1 MEVRSEAEEPGES
14 GGSGADEGR
23 MSRARAGLGGWAAE
37 RKLVRAQGNLGRGEN
52 QSSARGLGKRR
63 GPGDR
68 LGETELRLGVGWEMW
83 ETRGGG
89 EGTEDQTGGRGSGK

>member
-1 MEVRSEAEEPGES
+1 
-14 GGSGADEGR
+14 
-23 MSRARAGLGGWAAE
+23 MSRARAGLERVAE
-37 RKLVRAQGNLGRGEN
+37 RKLVRTQGNLGRGEN

-89 EGTEDQTGGRGSGK
+89 EGTEDFTGGRGSGK